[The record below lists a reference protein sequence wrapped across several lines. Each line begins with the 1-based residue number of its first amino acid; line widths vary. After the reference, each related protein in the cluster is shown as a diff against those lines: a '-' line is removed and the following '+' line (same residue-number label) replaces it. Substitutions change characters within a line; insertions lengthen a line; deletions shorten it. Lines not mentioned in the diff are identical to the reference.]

1 MKITADM
8 VGREIIYGGTRRKVI
23 AVADGDLWT
32 EIGGRQRMTISCGER
47 WELAPEPPKRP
58 SQRITEIQSK
68 LEFEGGWRGASDAWR
83 QTEAVTR
90 YLDELRE
97 QGKI

>member
-23 AVADGDLWT
+23 AVADGDMWT

-47 WELAPEPPKRP
+47 WELAPEPPQKP
-58 SQRITEIQSK
+58 SDRIKEISAHLTPGYGCWDLTGK
-68 LEFEGGWRGASDAWR
+68 ETAIA
-83 QTEAVTR
+83 A